1 MYMYIQSMRF
11 YLHTRVFE
19 FTS

>member
-1 MYMYIQSMRF
+1 MYIQIMRF